1 MVVNPK
7 KKWTEQSKQF
17 IWFPSDGAGSGR
29 VNICFEHNSTKCVI
43 LLSSKY
49 VMALGFNLDKPTG
62 LTEVKITAHER
73 YGAKHITV
81 TE

>member
-1 MVVNPK
+1 
-7 KKWTEQSKQF
+7 
-17 IWFPSDGAGSGR
+17 
-29 VNICFEHNSTKCVI
+29 
-43 LLSSKY
+43 
-49 VMALGFNLDKPTG
+49 MALGFNLDKPTG